1 MRSVFIKKLHEAMR
15 RDSRIFFLMGDTGFN
30 LVEPLFEEFPDR
42 TLNVGVAEQN
52 MIGISAGLA
61 NAGFRPICYA
71 ISNFLVQRCFE
82 QIRNDICLHNYPIIL
97 AGTSAGF
104 DNGTLWAT
112 HYIVEDIGCL
122 KTLPNIQIYSP
133 STMESIET
141 ICEEIFKFEKPA
153 YVRIAKSNFST
164 NRRNE
169 SLEEFIFENPASDIL
184 VMTHGKM
191 LKNAYEAASASQ
203 KFSVFAVNKIKPLHA
218 EKLNSL
224 FQKFKK
230 IVVVEDNFKSGL
242 YNSICQFLAENKLKN
257 DVYFIGPNEE
267 YEKHIGDPKHLEE
280 KYGLTPDKINQF
292 INQVV

>member
-1 MRSVFIKKLHEAMR
+1 MKKLHEAMR

-30 LVEPLFEEFPDR
+30 LVEPIFEEFPER

-52 MIGISAGLA
+52 MIGISAGLV
-61 NAGFRPICYA
+61 NAGFRPVCYA
-71 ISNFLVQRCFE
+71 ISNFLTQRCFE

-133 STMESIET
+133 SSVESIEAV
-141 ICEEIFKFEKPA
+141 CDEAFNFEKPA
-153 YVRIAKSNFST
+153 YVRIAKSNFSMGRK
-164 NRRNE
+164 NK
-169 SLEEFIFENPASDIL
+169 SLDEFILENPTSSVL
-184 VMTHGKM
+184 VIAHGKM
-191 LKNAYEAASASQ
+191 VKNAYEAANTS
-203 KFSVFAVNKIKPLHA
+203 KNFSVFAVNKIKPLNA
-218 EKLNSL
+218 QKLTPL
-224 FQKFKK
+224 FNKFKK

-257 DVYFIGPNEE
+257 DVYFIGPEEE

-280 KYGLTPDKINQF
+280 KYGLMPDKINQF
-292 INQVV
+292 ISEIVG